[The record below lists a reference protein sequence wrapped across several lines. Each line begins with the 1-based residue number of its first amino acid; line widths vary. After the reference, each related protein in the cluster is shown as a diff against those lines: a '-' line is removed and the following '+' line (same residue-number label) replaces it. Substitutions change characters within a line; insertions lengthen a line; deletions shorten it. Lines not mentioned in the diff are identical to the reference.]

1 MTEELEGAIEQPVEE
16 PEDLDAWFPRAPE
29 PPPALPLGVI
39 VGGCLSK
46 GLDVKLDRRAVI
58 EGLAVGR
65 YVVVEGRTG
74 RRFFSM
80 INDVALDST
89 NPLLEKYPPA
99 EEEAFVRQVYAGTMT
114 FGRLH
119 VVPMLVMQ
127 PDEDEPRPVKT
138 IPTHF
143 APVYE
148 ASAEDVSLIFGDAA
162 QEGYF
167 QIGEPLEMEGIPVAL
182 DLSRFAERS
191 SGIFGKSGTGKTF
204 LTRLLLAGLIK
215 QGQAVNL
222 VFDMH
227 NEYGWK
233 SQAEDRAEV
242 KGLRQLF
249 SGGQVSVF
257 TLDDESSRR
266 RGSKTDFTVHLGY
279 EQIEPEDVEMVA
291 ALMGLSDIQIGALY
305 FLKRHLGRAWIA
317 RLLDE
322 DDPLDDLGQALER
335 GSLHAGTLG
344 AIQRKLGMFRRFGF
358 LRERVTDDPVRRIL
372 DYLNQGTSVILEFG
386 RYGNS
391 LEAYLLVANYITRRI
406 HANYVHRKEAALGRQ
421 ADEPRQLVIT
431 IEEAHKFL
439 DPLIA
444 GQTIFGTIARELR
457 KYNVTL
463 LIVDQRPSGI
473 DPEVMSQVGTR
484 VTCLL
489 DDEADVRAVLSG
501 ISGASQLRQV
511 LARLDTRQQA
521 LIMGH
526 AVPMPVV
533 VKTRAYDVDFYA
545 AMGYAASVDPGE
557 VLARNRALLR
567 GDADDQGI

>member
-1 MTEELEGAIEQPVEE
+1 MTEAPQ
-16 PEDLDAWFPRAPE
+16 DLDAWFPREAE
-29 PPPALPLGVI
+29 AGPAQQLGLV
-39 VGGCLSK
+39 VGGSLSK

-65 YVVVEGRTG
+65 YVVVHGQTG
-74 RRFFSM
+74 RQFFS
-80 INDVALDST
+80 IVTDVELDST
-89 NPLLEKYPPA
+89 NPLIEKYPPA
-99 EEEAFVRQVYAGTMT
+99 ADAEFVRQVYAGTAT

-119 VVPMLVMQ
+119 VVPMLILEPGDQ
-127 PDEDEPRPVKT
+127 EPRPVKT
-138 IPTHF
+138 VPSHF
-143 APVYE
+143 TPVFE
-148 ASAEDVSLIFGDAA
+148 ASAQDVELIFGDASR
-162 QEGYF
+162 EGYF
-167 QIGEPLEMEGIPVAL
+167 FIGEPLEMQDVPVAL
-182 DLSRFAERS
+182 DLVRFAERS

-204 LTRLLLAGLIK
+204 LTRLLLSGLIQ
-215 QGQAVNL
+215 QGKAVNL

-233 SQAEDRAEV
+233 SQAEDRSEV

-249 SGGQVSVF
+249 PSGQVSVF
-257 TLDDESSRR
+257 TLDPESSQR
-266 RGSKTDFTVHLGY
+266 RGSKVDFTVRIGY
-279 EQIEPEDVEMVA
+279 DQIEPEDVEMVA
-291 ALMGLSDIQIGALY
+291 SLMGLSDVQIGALY
-305 FLKRHLGRAWIA
+305 FLRRQLGRPWIA

-322 DDPLDDLGQALER
+322 DDPLEDLAPALDR
-335 GSLHAGTLG
+335 GTLHGGTLG

-358 LRERVTDDPVRRIL
+358 LQGSIADDPVSEIL
-372 DYLNQGTSVILEFG
+372 NYLNNGTSVILEFG

-391 LEAYLLVANYITRRI
+391 LEAYILVANYITRRI
-406 HANYVHRKEAALGRQ
+406 HANYVRRKEAALGRQ

-439 DPLIA
+439 DPAIA

-533 VKTRAYDVDFYA
+533 VKTRPYDTDFYA
-545 AMGYAASVDPGE
+545 EMGYRESADAQA
-557 VLARNRALLR
+557 VLARGRTLLR
-567 GDADDQGI
+567 GEDDAEI

>member
-1 MTEELEGAIEQPVEE
+1 VSTTEH
-16 PEDLDAWFPRAPE
+16 EDLDAWFPREPE
-29 PPPALPLGVI
+29 PEPAQQLGLV
-39 VGGCLSK
+39 VGGSLSK

-65 YVVVEGRTG
+65 YVVVHGQTG
-74 RRFFSM
+74 RRFFS
-80 INDVALDST
+80 IVTDVALDST
-89 NPLLEKYPPA
+89 NPLIEKYPPA
-99 EEEAFVRQVYAGTMT
+99 DDADFVRQVYAGTTT
-114 FGRLH
+114 FGQLH
-119 VVPMLVMQ
+119 VAPMLILE
-127 PDEDEPRPVKT
+127 PGDDEPRPVKT
-138 IPTHF
+138 VPVHF

-148 ASAEDVSLIFGDAA
+148 ASAEDVDLIFGDVA

-167 QIGEPLEMEGIPVAL
+167 HVGEPLEMEGIPIAL
-182 DLSRFAERS
+182 NLARFAERS
-191 SGIFGKSGTGKTF
+191 GGIFGKSGTGKTF
-204 LTRLLLAGLIK
+204 LTRLLLAGLI
-215 QGQAVNL
+215 QEGTAVNL

-233 SQAEDRAEV
+233 SQTEDRAEV

-257 TLDDESSRR
+257 TLDQESSRR
-266 RGSKTDFTVHLGY
+266 RGSKTDFTVRISY
-279 EQIEPEDVEMVA
+279 EQIEPEDVKNVA
-291 ALMGLSDIQIGALY
+291 SLMGMTDIQIGALY
-305 FLKRHLGRAWIA
+305 FLRRHLGRQWIS

-322 DDPLDDLGQALER
+322 DDPLEDLAPLMER
-335 GSLHAGTLG
+335 GSIHAGTLG
-344 AIQRKLGMFRRFGF
+344 AVQRKLGMFRRFGF
-358 LRERVTDDPVRRIL
+358 LEKEIPDDPVKQIL
-372 DYLNQGTSVILEFG
+372 NYLDNGTSVILEFG

-391 LEAYLLVANYITRRI
+391 LEAYILVANYITHRI
-406 HANYVHRKEAALGRQ
+406 HANYVRRKEAALGRQ

-439 DPLIA
+439 DPIIA
-444 GQTIFGTIARELR
+444 RETIFGTIARELR

-501 ISGASQLRQV
+501 ISGAGQLRQV

-533 VKTRAYDVDFYA
+533 VKTRAYDADFYA
-545 AMGYAASVDPGE
+545 AMGYREVEDPKA
-557 VLARNRALLR
+557 VLARGRAMLR
-567 GDADDQGI
+567 GEENSLEEI